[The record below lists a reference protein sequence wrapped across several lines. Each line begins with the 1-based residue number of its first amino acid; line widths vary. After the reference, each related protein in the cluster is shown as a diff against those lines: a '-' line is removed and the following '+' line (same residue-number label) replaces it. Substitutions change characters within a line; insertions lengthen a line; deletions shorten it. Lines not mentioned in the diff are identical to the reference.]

1 MSHFLA
7 RLPVYQATA
16 LLVAIAMVGAV
27 ILFRLVGILFGL
39 PVGLPYLETTVVV
52 TVLVATPIVVYAL
65 DLVRSVRNS
74 RQALKAASEGLQSA
88 LEEARRANAAK
99 SEFLANMSHEIRT
112 PMNGVLGMIG
122 LLLETKLDDEQRK
135 FADAVHESG
144 EALLTVINDILDI
157 SKLEAGKVEIEYID
171 FDMAETVESVAT
183 LLAPRAHGKGIDLA
197 VFIAPAAAASFRG
210 DPGRIRQ
217 VLLNLIGNGIKFT
230 EKGGVAVEVSVVGD
244 RAGDTGVSTV
254 LFDIKDTGIGMT
266 DAVCAGLFRK
276 FTQADSSITRRYG
289 GTGLG
294 LAICKQLVELMGG
307 RLGVESTLGKGS
319 RFWFELP
326 LAAGAPSTIERE
338 NLPAQLKGIRAL
350 AVDDTE
356 MNLEII
362 SRQLKGFGMEVS
374 VCRDGFDA
382 LAEIERAWHKG
393 KPYDIILLD
402 QTMPGISGEMLA
414 ERIRAMPQCRDIKL
428 VLVSSA
434 GNYSYSETVKTTL
447 NAVLDKP
454 VRQKDLFGCLA
465 RVFAGPSPSRPVAG
479 PAKAAGVGADFA
491 AASAPTLR
499 VLLAEDNKVN
509 QTFALTLLRK
519 AGYQVDVAENG
530 HQAVDAVRRADY
542 DVVLMDIQMPE
553 LDGIQATRQIR
564 SLPSPKNK
572 IPIIALTAHALAG
585 AREQYLAAGLDDYLS
600 KPVES
605 TALLAK
611 LLDVARKL
619 KGARKRDDAQAPA
632 PPSSSRP
639 SLGEAGI
646 DADSLN
652 RLAEVMTPDEV
663 RDFVESYRS
672 ELEMRMSRMTATE
685 DLQVLADDGHALSG
699 TSGAVGASQ
708 IGKLAAEIEVLS
720 NAGDRDAVRKLLEIL
735 RPLADKMSM
744 SLAEWLRQRPR

>member
-1 MSHFLA
+1 MSHFLG

-16 LLVAIAMVGAV
+16 LLVSVAVVGAV
-27 ILFRLVGILFGL
+27 ILFRLVGMVFGL
-39 PVGLPYLETTVVV
+39 PVGLPYIENTAVV

-74 RQALKAASEGLQSA
+74 RQALKAAGEGLQTA

-122 LLLETKLDDEQRK
+122 LLLETELDDEQRK
-135 FADAVHESG
+135 FADAVQQSG

-171 FDMAETVESVAT
+171 FDMAETVESVVT
-183 LLAPRAHGKGIDLA
+183 LLAPRAHDKGIDLA
-197 VFIAPAAAASFRG
+197 VFIGPAAAASFRG

-244 RAGDTGVSTV
+244 AVGDDGVSTV

-266 DAVCAGLFRK
+266 EAVRAGLFRK

-294 LAICKQLVELMGG
+294 LAICRQLVALMGG
-307 RLGVESTLGKGS
+307 RLGVESNPGQGS

-326 LAAGAPSTIERE
+326 LAAGATSTIELD
-338 NLPAQLKGIRAL
+338 NLPAQLKGVRAL

-362 SRQLKGFGMEVS
+362 SRQLKGFGMDVS
-374 VCRDGFDA
+374 VSRDGFDA
-382 LAEIERAWHKG
+382 LAEVERAWHKG
-393 KPYDIILLD
+393 TPYDIVFLD

-428 VLVSSA
+428 ILLSSA
-434 GNYSYSETVKTTL
+434 GHHGYGETARTML

-454 VRQKDLFGCLA
+454 VRRKDLLGCLA
-465 RVFAGPSPSRPVAG
+465 RVFAGAPQSRPLVGA
-479 PAKAAGVGADFA
+479 AAAGDFGADFS
-491 AASAPTLR
+491 AASAPPLR

-509 QTFALTLLRK
+509 QAFVLALLKK
-519 AGYQVDVAENG
+519 AGYRVDVAENG
-530 HQAVDAVRRADY
+530 HQAVDAVRRADF

-564 SLPSPKNK
+564 ALPAPKNK
-572 IPIIALTAHALAG
+572 TPIIALTAHALSG
-585 AREQYLAAGLDDYLS
+585 AREQYLAAGMDDYLS
-600 KPVES
+600 KPVGS
-605 TALLAK
+605 TVLLAK
-611 LLDVARKL
+611 LRDVARKL
-619 KGARKRDDAQAPA
+619 KGARTQDDDADAPA
-632 PPSSSRP
+632 PRISPQP
-639 SLGEAGI
+639 LLAEAGI
-646 DADSLN
+646 DADSLD
-652 RLAEVMTPDEV
+652 RLEQVMNPDEIT
-663 RDFVESYRS
+663 DFVESYRG
-672 ELEMRMSRMTATE
+672 ELEMRISRMTAT
-685 DLQVLADDGHALSG
+685 DNLQVLADDGHALSG
-699 TSGAVGASQ
+699 TSGNVGALE
-708 IGKLAAEIEVLS
+708 IGKLAARIEVFCKT
-720 NAGDRDAVRKLLEIL
+720 GDLDAARKTLEIL
-735 RPLADKMSM
+735 RPLADKVSIA
-744 SLAEWLRQRPR
+744 LAAWLRRPR